1 MPEREIFVKD
11 THRGLWYED
20 GVLTKTLG
28 AGRYEIPQPEQF
40 PGLRKLFGLKRK
52 PVVEVVFVDMRAR
65 DLTIKGQEIL
75 TADKVAIRVSIL
87 VQFAVVDPKSAVH
100 AVANYEDRLYS
111 DVQLAARR
119 SLASMS
125 LEDILTNRTR
135 LSEDI
140 LREVKELAI
149 GYGVAI
155 ARADVKDLV
164 FPGNLQ
170 EIMNRVL
177 AAERMSQAQLVESR
191 TKSEVQ
197 KIEAQSKADAQR
209 LQAQTEAEISL
220 INAKSS
226 AEAAVLAVQAEMQAL
241 EERQKSAGAYG
252 THPALLRLEELKT
265 LRELARNANAR
276 LYLDFKEKKEP
287 DGAES

>member
-1 MPEREIFVKD
+1 MSEREIFVKD

-111 DVQLAARR
+111 DVQLDRK
-119 SLASMS
+119 S
-125 LEDILTNRTR
+125 TR
-135 LSEDI
+135 L
-140 LREVKELAI
+140 
-149 GYGVAI
+149 
-155 ARADVKDLV
+155 
-164 FPGNLQ
+164 N
-170 EIMNRVL
+170 
-177 AAERMSQAQLVESR
+177 
-191 TKSEVQ
+191 
-197 KIEAQSKADAQR
+197 
-209 LQAQTEAEISL
+209 
-220 INAKSS
+220 SS
-226 AEAAVLAVQAEMQAL
+226 
-241 EERQKSAGAYG
+241 
-252 THPALLRLEELKT
+252 H
-265 LRELARNANAR
+265 
-276 LYLDFKEKKEP
+276 
-287 DGAES
+287 